1 MLARQIEVERMRAAV
16 ILAFLAALLTAGS
29 AVSAELDLLV
39 RDAAG
44 RPVADAVVM
53 LYPASGTPPLSQA
66 RFDWPMRMVQHHLM
80 FSPFVLIA
88 PVGATVAFPNLDR
101 VRHHVYSFS
110 APHPFELK
118 LYGHDETRTVKF
130 DKPGAIALGCNI
142 HDQMIAFIRVVDTP
156 LAAKTDDDGVARIPD
171 VPPGA
176 ATLRVWHPYLK
187 GPGNEQTIAVAS
199 TTVAGRLNVS
209 VVVRPPP
216 PMNMVY

>member
-101 VRHHVYSFS
+101 VRHHVYSC
-110 APHPFELK
+110 L
-118 LYGHDETRTVKF
+118 LYTSRCV
-130 DKPGAIALGCNI
+130 
-142 HDQMIAFIRVVDTP
+142 
-156 LAAKTDDDGVARIPD
+156 
-171 VPPGA
+171 
-176 ATLRVWHPYLK
+176 
-187 GPGNEQTIAVAS
+187 
-199 TTVAGRLNVS
+199 
-209 VVVRPPP
+209 
-216 PMNMVY
+216 